1 MMSGSTDEPER
12 LLEILRELVALT
24 GATAVPK
31 PAVESTEPAAD
42 AQEIRDRDVIRGAE
56 QVSD

>member
-31 PAVESTEPAAD
+31 PDAESTEPAAD
-42 AQEIRDRDVIRGAE
+42 AQEIRDGDVIRTAKPRQG
-56 QVSD
+56 

>member
-31 PAVESTEPAAD
+31 PNVESTEPAAD
-42 AQEIRDRDVIRGAE
+42 AQEIRDRDVIQGAE